1 MKVLL
6 FGQIGLRKKRCLSE
20 FEDFVKKKGKVLKCF
35 HIGKMMYEADPSV
48 KPHRILQKDISDLIN
63 LRSKVWGQVISSINN
78 DHSCTSFLISSHS
91 VFRWSR
97 GLFTGFTNSEIL
109 ELKPDTC
116 ITLIDDIHDI
126 RYSFHHRKY
135 KPESFTLKDII
146 IWREEEILASEF
158 AASLVGCKHYVITKK
173 QCPDLL
179 YKLIFENELKKAYLS
194 YPISLVREIPKIWN
208 DITNFRKQLY
218 NRFIC
223 FDPYSISEG
232 FLEGEYDKARIQR
245 KRQIIDIPVE
255 SENAIMRLPIHEVK
269 EVIPNIKGQIVAR
282 DFKLV
287 DQSDMVIAYIPVVN
301 GLPQISEGVERELA
315 HAQKATL
322 DTYVIW
328 PASKHPSPFLEA
340 TKTFTSLD
348 DLLHNINDL

>member
-1 MKVLL
+1 
-6 FGQIGLRKKRCLSE
+6 
-20 FEDFVKKKGKVLKCF
+20 
-35 HIGKMMYEADPSV
+35 MYEADTSI
-48 KPHRILQKDISDLIN
+48 KPHRILQKDISELSN
-63 LRSKVWGQVISSINN
+63 LRSKVWAQIVSSIAS
-78 DHSCTSFLISSHS
+78 DHVCKYFLISTHS

-97 GLFTGFTNSEIL
+97 GLFVGFTKEEIL
-109 ELKPDTC
+109 NLNPDIC

-126 RYSFHHRKY
+126 RYSFHHRKN

-158 AASLVGCKHYVITKK
+158 AASLVGCKHYVVAKK

-194 YPISLVREIPKIWN
+194 YPISLVREIPQIWN
-208 DITNFRKQLY
+208 DITDFRKQLST
-218 NRFIC
+218 RFIC

-232 FLEGEYDKARIQR
+232 FLQGEYDKARIQK

-269 EVIPNIKGQIVAR
+269 EVIPNIQGQIVAR
-282 DFKLV
+282 DFKLI

-322 DTYVIW
+322 DTYAIW
-328 PASKHPSPFLEA
+328 PSKKQPSPFLEA
-340 TKTFTSLD
+340 TKRFTSLD
-348 DLLHNINDL
+348 DLLHNINKL